1 MSSHGSAGS
10 GHEGSAHW
18 TVQIMPDGGGR
29 IRTVRVSRRVVR
41 LAAAAAGVFGLVVAA
56 FVVSLAFDGVREAEL
71 VRLRLENRH
80 LTDNLGKVEN
90 QVGTLANSVD
100 QLSEQEQKFRL
111 LAGLPD
117 LDDDVRAVGVGG
129 PLPVAAEREEFLAAS
144 PQLAERTYATAYDAE
159 LQMRRLDLLGSSIDE
174 AMDSVEMHRQVF
186 LSRPSIRPVQ
196 AEESWISSSF
206 SQSRM
211 HPVLQYNRP
220 HPGLDISAVA
230 GTPILASA
238 EGTVTYAG
246 TKSGYGKT
254 VEIDHG
260 FGYKTRYAHAGS
272 IQVNRGERVV
282 RGDLLGEVGKTGLA
296 TAPHLHYEV
305 LIDGRQVNPREYL
318 LDDIV
323 YE

>member
-1 MSSHGSAGS
+1 MSSNGSAGM
-10 GHEGSAHW
+10 GHDTPSHW
-18 TVQIMPDGGGR
+18 TVQVMPDGGGR
-29 IRTVRVSRRVVR
+29 IRTVRISRRVVR
-41 LAAAAAGVFGLVVAA
+41 LAAVASATLFLVIGVS
-56 FVVSLAFDGVREAEL
+56 VVSLGRDAVRQAEL
-71 VRLRLENRH
+71 VKLRLENRH
-80 LTDNLGKVEN
+80 LTENLGRVED
-90 QVGTLANSVD
+90 QVGMLASTVD
-100 QLSEQEQKFRL
+100 DLSDQEQKFRL

-117 LDDDVRAVGVGG
+117 LGAEVRAVGVGG
-129 PLPVAAEREEFLAAS
+129 PLPVAADREEFLAAS

-159 LQMRRLDLLGSSIDE
+159 LLMRRLDLLGSSIEE
-174 AMDSVEMHRQVF
+174 AMDSVELHREVF
-186 LSRPSIRPVQ
+186 LARPSIRPVQ
-196 AEESWISSSF
+196 TDESWISSSF
-206 SQSRM
+206 SRSRM
-211 HPVLQYNRP
+211 HPVLQVNRP
-220 HPGLDISAVA
+220 HPGLDISALA

-238 EGTVTYAG
+238 AGTVTYAG
-246 TKSGYGKT
+246 TKAGYGKT

-272 IQVNRGERVV
+272 IQVKRGQRVN

>member
-1 MSSHGSAGS
+1 
-10 GHEGSAHW
+10 
-18 TVQIMPDGGGR
+18 
-29 IRTVRVSRRVVR
+29 
-41 LAAAAAGVFGLVVAA
+41 VAA

-100 QLSEQEQKFRL
+100 ELSEQEQKFRL

-159 LQMRRLDLLGSSIDE
+159 LLMRRLDLLGSSIDE

-186 LSRPSIRPVQ
+186 LARPSIRPVQ

>member
-1 MSSHGSAGS
+1 MSLHGSTGT
-10 GHEGSAHW
+10 GHEGPTHW
-18 TVQIMPDGGGR
+18 TVQIMPDRGGP

-41 LAAAAAGVFGLVVAA
+41 LAVVAAATFGLVMAA
-56 FVVSLAFDGVREAEL
+56 FVVSLGLDGAREAEL

-80 LTDNLGKVEN
+80 LTQNLNKVED
-90 QVGTLANSVD
+90 QVGVLTSTVD
-100 QLSEQEQKFRL
+100 DLSEAEQKLRL

-117 LDDDVRAVGVGG
+117 LGDEVRAVGVGG
-129 PLPVAAEREEFLAAS
+129 PLPEAAEREEFLAAS

-159 LQMRRLDLLGSSIDE
+159 LLMRRLDLLGSSIDE

-186 LSRPSIRPVQ
+186 LARPSIRPVQ

-220 HPGLDISAVA
+220 HPGLDISALA

-238 EGTVTYAG
+238 AGSVTYAG
-246 TKSGYGKT
+246 TRSGYGKT

-272 IQVNRGERVV
+272 IQVKRGQRVD
-282 RGDLLGEVGKTGLA
+282 RGDILGEVGKTGLA

-305 LIDGRQVNPREYL
+305 LIEGRQVNPREYL

>member
-1 MSSHGSAGS
+1 MSLHGSAGS
-10 GHEGSAHW
+10 GHEKSARW

-29 IRTVRVSRRVVR
+29 IRTVRFSRRVVR
-41 LAAAAAGVFGLVVAA
+41 LATAAAGVFGLVIAA

-80 LTDNLGKVEN
+80 LTDNLGRVED
-90 QVGTLANSVD
+90 QVGTLATSVD
-100 QLSEQEQKFRL
+100 ELSEQEQKFRL

-159 LQMRRLDLLGSSIDE
+159 LLMRRLDLLGSSIDE

-186 LSRPSIRPVQ
+186 LARPSIRPVQ

-211 HPVLQYNRP
+211 HPVLQVNRP

-238 EGTVTYAG
+238 AGTVTYAG

-272 IQVNRGERVV
+272 IQVNRGQRVV

-305 LIDGRQVNPREYL
+305 LIEGRQVNPRDYL

>member
-1 MSSHGSAGS
+1 MSSHGSGGT
-10 GHEGSAHW
+10 GHEGPANW
-18 TVQIMPDGGGR
+18 TLQIMPDGGGR
-29 IRTVRVSRRVVR
+29 IRTVRISRRVVR
-41 LAAAAAGVFGLVVAA
+41 FASLTLVTLGLVIIA
-56 FVVSLAFDGVREAEL
+56 FVVSLGFDGVREAEL

-80 LTDNLGKVEN
+80 LTENLAKVES
-90 QVGTLANSVD
+90 QVGTLASSVD
-100 QLSEQEQKFRL
+100 ELSEQEQKFRL

-117 LDDDVRAVGVGG
+117 LDPEIRAVGVGG
-129 PLPVAAEREEFLAAS
+129 PFPEAAEREEFFAAS
-144 PQLAERTYATAYDAE
+144 PDLAERTYATAYDAE
-159 LQMRRLDLLGSSIDE
+159 VLMRRLDLLGNSIDE

-186 LSRPSIRPVQ
+186 LARPSIRPVQ
-196 AEESWISSSF
+196 ADESWISSSF

-220 HPGLDISAVA
+220 HPGLDISALA

-238 EGTVTYAG
+238 AGTVTYAG
-246 TKSGYGKT
+246 TKAGYGKT

-272 IQVNRGERVV
+272 IEVKRGQRVR

-305 LIDGRQVNPREYL
+305 LIDGRQVNPRKYL

>member
-1 MSSHGSAGS
+1 MSLHGSTGT
-10 GHEGSAHW
+10 GHEGPAHW
-18 TVQIMPDGGGR
+18 TVQIMPDRGGR

-41 LAAAAAGVFGLVVAA
+41 LAVLAAATFGLVMAA
-56 FVVSLAFDGVREAEL
+56 FVVSLGLDGAREAEL
-71 VRLRLENRH
+71 ARLRLENRH
-80 LTDNLGKVEN
+80 LTQNLSKVED
-90 QVGTLANSVD
+90 QVGALTSTVD
-100 QLSEQEQKFRL
+100 DLSEAEQKLRL

-117 LDDDVRAVGVGG
+117 LGDEVRAVGVGG
-129 PLPVAAEREEFLAAS
+129 PLPEAAEREEFLAAS

-159 LQMRRLDLLGSSIDE
+159 LLMRRLDLLGSSIDE

-186 LSRPSIRPVQ
+186 LARPSIRPVQ
-196 AEESWISSSF
+196 ADESWISSSF

-220 HPGLDISAVA
+220 HPGLDISALA

-238 EGTVTYAG
+238 AGAVTYAG
-246 TKSGYGKT
+246 TRSGYGKT

-272 IQVNRGERVV
+272 IQVKRGQRVD
-282 RGDLLGEVGKTGLA
+282 RGDILGEVGKTGLA

>member
-1 MSSHGSAGS
+1 MSSHGSTGT
-10 GHEGSAHW
+10 GQEGPAHW
-18 TVQIMPDGGGR
+18 TVQIMPDRGGR
-29 IRTVRVSRRVVR
+29 IRTVRVPRRVVR
-41 LAAAAAGVFGLVVAA
+41 LAVVAAFTFGLVIAA
-56 FVVSLAFDGVREAEL
+56 FVVSLGLDGAREAEL

-80 LTDNLGKVEN
+80 LTENLGKVEG
-90 QVGTLANSVD
+90 QVGALTSTVD
-100 QLSEQEQKFRL
+100 NLSEQEQKLRL

-117 LDDDVRAVGVGG
+117 LGDEVRAVGVGG
-129 PLPVAAEREEFLAAS
+129 PLPEAVEREEFLAAS
-144 PQLAERTYATAYDAE
+144 PQLAERTYAAAYDAE
-159 LQMRRLDLLGSSIDE
+159 LLMRRLDLLGSSIDE

-186 LSRPSIRPVQ
+186 LARPSIRPVQ
-196 AEESWISSSF
+196 ADESWISSSF

-220 HPGLDISAVA
+220 HPGLDISALA

-238 EGTVTYAG
+238 AGTVTYAG

-272 IQVNRGERVV
+272 IQVKRGQRVD

-296 TAPHLHYEV
+296 TAPHLHYEA
-305 LIDGRQVNPREYL
+305 LIDGRQVNPRQYL

>member
-1 MSSHGSAGS
+1 M
-10 GHEGSAHW
+10 
-18 TVQIMPDGGGR
+18 
-29 IRTVRVSRRVVR
+29 VR
-41 LAAAAAGVFGLVVAA
+41 LAVVTVATLGFVIGASLLSLGVDVA
-56 FVVSLAFDGVREAEL
+56 REAEL
-71 VRLRLENRH
+71 ARLRLENRH
-80 LTDNLGKVEN
+80 LTENLSRVED
-90 QVGTLANSVD
+90 QVGELASTVNV
-100 QLSEQEQKFRL
+100 LSEQEQKFRL

-117 LDDDVRAVGVGG
+117 LGADVRAVGVGG
-129 PLPVAAEREEFLAAS
+129 PLPAAEEREEFLAGS
-144 PQLAERTYATAYDAE
+144 PQLAERTYAAAYDAE
-159 LQMRRLDLLGSSIDE
+159 LLLRRLDLLGSSIEE
-174 AMDSVEMHRQVF
+174 AMDSVELHREVF
-186 LSRPSIRPVQ
+186 LARPSIRPVQ
-196 AEESWISSSF
+196 ADESWISSSF
-206 SQSRM
+206 SRSRM

-220 HPGLDISAVA
+220 HPGIDISALA

-238 EGTVTYAG
+238 AGRVTYAG
-246 TKSGYGKT
+246 TRAGYGKT

-272 IQVNRGERVV
+272 IAVKRGQMVE

>member
-1 MSSHGSAGS
+1 MPEGS
-10 GHEGSAHW
+10 GR
-18 TVQIMPDGGGR
+18 TRTLR
-29 IRTVRVSRRVVR
+29 ISRRVVR
-41 LAAAAAGVFGLVVAA
+41 MAAVAAVAFLLVTAA
-56 FVVSLAFDGVREAEL
+56 FVFSLGIDAAREAEL
-71 VRLRLENRH
+71 ARLQIENRH
-80 LTDNLGKVEN
+80 LVENLGNVED
-90 QVGTLANSVD
+90 QVGVLAGSVD
-100 QLSEQEQKFRL
+100 ELAEQERKFRL

-117 LDDDVRAVGVGG
+117 LGAEVRAVGVGG
-129 PLPVAAEREEFLAAS
+129 PLPEVAEREEFLAAS
-144 PQLAERTYATAYDAE
+144 PELAERTYAAAYDAE
-159 LQMRRLDLLGSSIDE
+159 LLMRRLDLLGSSIDE

-186 LSRPSIRPVQ
+186 LARPSIRPVQ

-211 HPVLQYNRP
+211 HPVLQVNRP

-238 EGTVTYAG
+238 AGRVTFAG
-246 TKSGYGKT
+246 TRTGYGKT

-272 IQVNRGERVV
+272 IQVKRGQRVD
-282 RGDLLGEVGKTGLA
+282 RGDVLGEVGKTGLA

-305 LIDGRQVNPREYL
+305 MIDGRQVNPRQYL
-318 LDDIV
+318 LDDII

>member
-1 MSSHGSAGS
+1 
-10 GHEGSAHW
+10 
-18 TVQIMPDGGGR
+18 MPDRGGR

-41 LAAAAAGVFGLVVAA
+41 LAVVAAATFGLVMAA
-56 FVVSLAFDGVREAEL
+56 FVVSLGLDGAREAEL

-80 LTDNLGKVEN
+80 LTQNLSKVEN
-90 QVGTLANSVD
+90 QVGALTSTVD
-100 QLSEQEQKFRL
+100 DLSEAEQKL
-111 LAGLPD
+111 
-117 LDDDVRAVGVGG
+117 
-129 PLPVAAEREEFLAAS
+129 PLPEAAEREEFLAAS

-159 LQMRRLDLLGSSIDE
+159 LLMRRLDLLGSSIDE

-186 LSRPSIRPVQ
+186 LARPSIRPVQ
-196 AEESWISSSF
+196 ADESWISSSF

-220 HPGLDISAVA
+220 HPGLDISALA

-238 EGTVTYAG
+238 AGRVTYAG
-246 TKSGYGKT
+246 TRSGYGKT

-272 IQVNRGERVV
+272 IQVKRGQRVD
-282 RGDLLGEVGKTGLA
+282 RGDILGEVGKTGLA

-305 LIDGRQVNPREYL
+305 LIDGRQVNPRQYL

>member
-1 MSSHGSAGS
+1 M
-10 GHEGSAHW
+10 GHDAPSHW
-18 TVQIMPDGGGR
+18 TVQVMPDGGGR
-29 IRTVRVSRRVVR
+29 IRTVRISRRVVR
-41 LAAAAAGVFGLVVAA
+41 LAAVASVTLGLVIGVS
-56 FVVSLAFDGVREAEL
+56 VVSLGRDATREAEL
-71 VRLRLENRH
+71 VRLRVENRH
-80 LTDNLGKVEN
+80 LTQNLGQVED
-90 QVGTLANSVD
+90 QVGILASTVD
-100 QLSEQEQKFRL
+100 DLSEQEQKFRL

-117 LDDDVRAVGVGG
+117 LGAEVRAVGVGG
-129 PLPVAAEREEFLAAS
+129 PLPVAAERGEFLAAS

-159 LQMRRLDLLGSSIDE
+159 LLMRRLDLLGSSIEE
-174 AMDSVEMHRQVF
+174 AMDSVELHREVF
-186 LSRPSIRPVQ
+186 LARPSIRPVQ
-196 AEESWISSSF
+196 ADESWISSSF
-206 SQSRM
+206 SRSRM

-220 HPGLDISAVA
+220 HPGLDISARA

-238 EGTVTYAG
+238 AGTVTYAG
-246 TKSGYGKT
+246 TKAGYGKT

-272 IQVNRGERVV
+272 IQVKRGQRVD

-305 LIDGRQVNPREYL
+305 LIEGRQVNPREYL

>member
-1 MSSHGSAGS
+1 MSSHGSTGK
-10 GHEGSAHW
+10 GHDAPAHW

-29 IRTVRVSRRVVR
+29 IRTARVSRRVVR
-41 LAAAAAGVFGLVVAA
+41 MSVVAA
-56 FVVSLAFDGVREAEL
+56 ATLGLVAAAFTVSLALDGVREVEL
-71 VRLRLENRH
+71 AQLRLENRH
-80 LTDNLGKVEN
+80 LTENLARVED
-90 QVGTLANSVD
+90 QVGVLTGTVD
-100 QLSEQEQKFRL
+100 ELSEQEQRFRL

-117 LDDDVRAVGVGG
+117 LDAEVRAVGVGG

-159 LQMRRLDLLGSSIDE
+159 LLMRRMDLLGSSIEE
-174 AMDSVEMHRQVF
+174 AMDSVELHHEVF
-186 LSRPSIRPVQ
+186 LARPSIRPVQ

-220 HPGLDISAVA
+220 HPGIDISALA

-238 EGTVTYAG
+238 AGVVTYAG
-246 TKSGYGKT
+246 TQSGYGKT

-272 IQVNRGERVV
+272 IEVNRGQRVS

-305 LIDGRQVNPREYL
+305 MIDGRQVNPRQYL

>member
-1 MSSHGSAGS
+1 MSSHGSTGT
-10 GHEGSAHW
+10 GQEGPAHW
-18 TVQIMPDGGGR
+18 TVQIMPDRGGR
-29 IRTVRVSRRVVR
+29 IRTVRVARRVVR
-41 LAAAAAGVFGLVVAA
+41 LAVVAAFTFGLVIAA
-56 FVVSLAFDGVREAEL
+56 FVVSLGLDGAREAEL

-80 LTDNLGKVEN
+80 LTENLGKVEH
-90 QVGTLANSVD
+90 QVGALTSTVD
-100 QLSEQEQKFRL
+100 NLSEQEQKLRL

-117 LDDDVRAVGVGG
+117 LGDEVRAVGVGG
-129 PLPVAAEREEFLAAS
+129 PLPEAAEREEFLAAS
-144 PQLAERTYATAYDAE
+144 PQLAERTYAAAYDAE
-159 LQMRRLDLLGSSIDE
+159 LLMRRLDLLGSSIDE

-186 LSRPSIRPVQ
+186 LARPSIRPVQ
-196 AEESWISSSF
+196 ADESWISSSF

-220 HPGLDISAVA
+220 HPGLDISALA

-238 EGTVTYAG
+238 TGTVTYAG

-272 IQVNRGERVV
+272 IQVKRGQRVD

-305 LIDGRQVNPREYL
+305 LIDGRQVNPRQYL

>member
-1 MSSHGSAGS
+1 
-10 GHEGSAHW
+10 
-18 TVQIMPDGGGR
+18 MPDGGGR
-29 IRTVRVSRRVVR
+29 IKTVRVSRRVVR
-41 LAAAAAGVFGLVVAA
+41 LGIVAAATFSLVIGA
-56 FVVSLAFDGVREAEL
+56 FVVSLGLDATREAEL
-71 VRLRLENRH
+71 ARLRLENRH
-80 LTDNLGKVEN
+80 LTENLDRVES
-90 QVGTLANSVD
+90 QVGALTSTVD
-100 QLSEQEQKFRL
+100 ALSEQEQKFRL

-117 LDDDVRAVGVGG
+117 LGAEVRAVGVGG
-129 PLPVAAEREEFLAAS
+129 PLPVAAEREEFLAGS
-144 PQLAERTYATAYDAE
+144 PQLAERTYAAAYDAE
-159 LQMRRLDLLGSSIDE
+159 LLMRRLDLLSSSIDE
-174 AMDSVEMHRQVF
+174 AMDSVELHREVF
-186 LSRPSIRPVQ
+186 LARPSIRPVQ

-206 SQSRM
+206 SRSRM

-220 HPGLDISAVA
+220 HPGLDISALA

-238 EGTVTYAG
+238 AGTVTYAG
-246 TKSGYGKT
+246 TKAGYGKT

-272 IQVNRGERVV
+272 IQVKRGQRVD

>member
-1 MSSHGSAGS
+1 M
-10 GHEGSAHW
+10 GHNEPSHW
-18 TVQIMPDGGGR
+18 TVQVMPDGGGR
-29 IRTVRVSRRVVR
+29 IRTVRISRRVLR
-41 LAAAAAGVFGLVVAA
+41 LAAAASVTLGLVIGVS
-56 FVVSLAFDGVREAEL
+56 VVSLGLDAVREAEL

-80 LTDNLGKVEN
+80 LTENLGRVEN
-90 QVGTLANSVD
+90 QVGMLASTVD
-100 QLSEQEQKFRL
+100 DLSEQEQKFRL

-117 LDDDVRAVGVGG
+117 LGAEVRAVGIGG
-129 PLPVAAEREEFLAAS
+129 PLPVAEEREEFLDAS
-144 PQLAERTYATAYDAE
+144 PQLAERTYATAYDAD
-159 LQMRRLDLLGSSIDE
+159 LLMRRLDLLGSSIDE
-174 AMDSVEMHRQVF
+174 AMDSVELHREVF
-186 LSRPSIRPVQ
+186 LARPSIRPVQ
-196 AEESWISSSF
+196 ADESWISSSF
-206 SQSRM
+206 SRSRM
-211 HPVLQYNRP
+211 HPVLQVNRP
-220 HPGLDISAVA
+220 HPGLDISALA

-238 EGTVTYAG
+238 AGTVTYAG
-246 TKSGYGKT
+246 TKVGYGKT

-272 IQVNRGERVV
+272 IKVKRGQRVD